1 MRNHISDGQKPRHD
15 AAKRRTY
22 RVICDWPEQRFDRF
36 DRFDPHHNRIARVL
50 PTPRVDD

>member
-22 RVICDWPEQRFDRF
+22 RAICDWPEQRFDRF
-36 DRFDPHHNRIARVL
+36 DRFDPHHNRLARGFQ
-50 PTPRVDD
+50 PRGDD